1 MARVRQP
8 GAAAAASFGQS
19 GSVYAATGDVITAP
33 DGKAIVAIQ
42 LLANS
47 TFADLT
53 PVTEAT
59 CFNTD
64 GAGYVAGGTTL
75 PTTQPFS
82 AGVVVYGEW
91 SSATL
96 GASSAAIM
104 YFA

>member
-1 MARVRQP
+1 MARIRQT

-19 GSVYAATGDVITAP
+19 GSVYAAAGDVITAP

-42 LLANS
+42 FLAAS
-47 TFADLT
+47 TFSDLT
-53 PVTEAT
+53 PTTATT

-64 GAGYVAGGTTL
+64 GAGYVSGGTTL
-75 PTTQPFS
+75 PTNQSFS

-96 GASSAAIM
+96 GAASAAIM

>member
-19 GSVYAATGDVITAP
+19 GSVYAAAGDVVTAP

-42 LLANS
+42 LLAAS

-53 PVTEAT
+53 PVSTGT

-64 GAGYVAGGTTL
+64 GAGYVTATTL
-75 PTTQPFS
+75 PTNQSFS

-96 GASSAAIM
+96 GANSAAIM